1 MSTTKKPAKA
11 GEDLQASLQNL
22 IAQGKKEGMIRDTD
36 LNALLEKMTLSPE
49 QIEKIYDGLEAMNI
63 PVVTADLD
71 LDDGLDVLDSLGDGL
86 DVDLDDGLDLRALEE
101 EELVDPVDLA
111 AEYSLDDPVRMYLKE
126 IGQIK
131 LLSAEE
137 EVELAK
143 RVSEGDQAAKNKL
156 TEANLR
162 LVVSIA
168 KKYSGRG
175 LHILDLIQEGNTGL
189 IRAVDKFDWTKGN
202 KFSTYATWWIRQAIT
217 RAIADQA
224 RTIRVPVHMV
234 EVINK
239 ATRCNRKLV
248 QELGRE
254 PTVEEI
260 AKELNLPV
268 EKIIEANRTA
278 ADTLSLDTP
287 VGDEE
292 DTSIGSF
299 VEDERTPGPADATSN
314 ALLAEALKEILGTLT
329 EREAD
334 VLRMRFGMYDGRTHT
349 LEEVGQI
356 FGVTRERIR
365 QIENKAI
372 RKLRHPSRA
381 KKIRDFYA

>member
-1 MSTTKKPAKA
+1 MRMSERMANNKNPKPSTEDAMAAVSALIAKA
-11 GEDLQASLQNL
+11 
-22 IAQGKKEGMIRDTD
+22 KREGSIQSSELT
-36 LNALLEKMTLSPE
+36 AELEKLDLPVEKIEHIYDTFDAMGIQIVSPE
-49 QIEKIYDGLEAMNI
+49 LE
-63 PVVTADLD
+63 
-71 LDDGLDVLDSLGDGL
+71 LDVSGDLGMDM
-86 DVDLDDGLDLRALEE
+86 DEVPDNDE
-101 EELVDPVDLA
+101 EELVDPLELA
-111 AEYSLDDPVRMYLKE
+111 AEYNLDDPVRMYLKE
-126 IGQIK
+126 IGQVK
-131 LLSAEE
+131 LLTADEE
-137 EVELAK
+137 IELAK
-143 RVSEGDQAAKNKL
+143 RVSEGDKKAKDRL

-189 IRAVDKFDWTKGN
+189 IRAVDKFDYTKGN

-254 PTVEEI
+254 PTLEEI
-260 AKELNLPV
+260 AAELNLPI

-278 ADTLSLDTP
+278 ADTLSLDMP

-292 DTSIGSF
+292 DTTIGSF
-299 VEDERTPGPADATSN
+299 VEDDNTPGPVDATSN
-314 ALLAEALKEILGTLT
+314 AMLSEALTEILGTLT

-381 KKIRDFYA
+381 KKIKDFYC